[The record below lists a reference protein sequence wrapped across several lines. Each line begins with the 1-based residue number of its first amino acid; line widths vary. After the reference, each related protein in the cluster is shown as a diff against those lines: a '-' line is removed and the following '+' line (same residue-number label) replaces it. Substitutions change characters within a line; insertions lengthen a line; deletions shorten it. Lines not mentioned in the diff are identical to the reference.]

1 MVYIS
6 AASFYKMQIFGGIQP
21 LASTSIVLNP
31 LGKFCL
37 NSNTRSGKHQKP
49 KCSFTKILGTYLLIE
64 QIYEEYKMKI
74 INWDTLQ
81 ERY

>member
-21 LASTSIVLNP
+21 LASTYIVLNP

-37 NSNTRSGKHQKP
+37 NSNTRSGKHQKQ
-49 KCSFTKILGTYLLIE
+49 KCSFVILGTYLLIE

-74 INWDTLQ
+74 TNWDSLH